1 MTDSDSIQS
10 SQPVY
15 AHIAQSNKPG
25 LGDGNVPSNSDR
37 EAVLYSDLLS
47 KDNADH
53 TPSNAVNSPE
63 PAVVYGDIA
72 ASQEPVLGNAN
83 VPSDNSRE
91 ANDTVL
97 YSDLVGRDNNDHKV
111 APSGDLYAQVR
122 NRK

>member
-1 MTDSDSIQS
+1 MTSDSIQP

-15 AHIAQSNKPG
+15 AHIAQSDHQG
-25 LGDGNVPSNSDR
+25 LGDGNIPSDSDR

-63 PAVVYGDIA
+63 PTLVYGDIA
-72 ASQEPVLGNAN
+72 ASQEPVLGDAN
-83 VPSDNSRE
+83 VPSDNYRE

-97 YSDLVGRDNNDHKV
+97 YSDLVGKDNNGHTV